1 MNLTDRMVAIH
12 RLLVSENLPHA
23 FGGALALGFCV
34 ESPRATSDIDIN
46 VFVGA
51 QDIDRLVTA
60 LSSLFPFS
68 EQTVN
73 ELVDRL
79 QVRVH
84 WDDVPIDLFLNWDGE
99 GQLYESIQQ
108 RVAWHQ
114 LADVT
119 LPFLGCFDLARFKAS
134 FNRRKDWADIEAM
147 LLTGNVDFNHMRT
160 DCVSWFGADDP
171 RITALDDIAD
181 DFSHL
186 RREGI

>member
-1 MNLTDRMVAIH
+1 M
-12 RLLVSENLPHA
+12 
-23 FGGALALGFCV
+23 GFCV
-34 ESPRATSDIDIN
+34 ESPRATSGIDIN

-79 QVRVH
+79 QVRVY

-147 LLTGNVDFNHMRT
+147 LLSGNVDFNHMRT
-160 DCVSWFGADDP
+160 DCVSWFGSDDP